1 MVEEAAATSLGPS
14 TTVDS
19 SILLEALHAEG
30 SKGDSGLGLSWPPPV
45 SSSSTL
51 SFVASENLTTATLST
66 TPPLPHPFALRAC
79 VERAAKRRWQ
89 QLLKSPASLP
99 PPAPIIEI
107 SKVPHELLVRAFEAF
122 QGYVRRETL
131 SLLPD
136 NFLDVNVWQDDP
148 CVLHAKF
155 EDMLRPHIV
164 DRLYR
169 SKT

>member
-1 MVEEAAATSLGPS
+1 MRLRTAGPR
-14 TTVDS
+14 
-19 SILLEALHAEG
+19 
-30 SKGDSGLGLSWPPPV
+30 
-45 SSSSTL
+45 
-51 SFVASENLTTATLST
+51 
-66 TPPLPHPFALRAC
+66 LRP
-79 VERAAKRRWQ
+79 RDR
-89 QLLKSPASLP
+89 
-99 PPAPIIEI
+99 IM
-107 SKVPHELLVRAFEAF
+107 HELLVRAFEAF
-122 QGYVRRETL
+122 HGHVRRDTL